1 MPPRPR
7 NRFSRKYR
15 HRIGYE
21 GEYQLIR
28 TFIARCKPG
37 YYAIRTPGSGT
48 GKSTLKPDVLAV
60 DGGEL
65 YAIEVKSTNGEEVI
79 VPGEQVE
86 RLLEFSRMFVVK
98 CPSCGH
104 QIRPR
109 PVIAVRFLRRGWVL
123 REVDERQGSLLIKA
137 GD

>member
-7 NRFSRKYR
+7 DRFSRKYR

-21 GEYQLIR
+21 GEYQLIK
-28 TFIARCKPG
+28 TFIERGKPG

-65 YAIEVKSTNGEEVI
+65 YAIEVKSTNREEVI
-79 VPGEQVE
+79 VPKEQVE
-86 RLLEFSRMFVVK
+86 RLLEFSKMFVVR

-123 REVDERQGSLLIKA
+123 RSVDELQGSLIIRA
-137 GD
+137 GS